1 MILNKKTIALIQKG
15 INIKSLGSLNE
26 SQVDKLYSIL
36 FNEQVSTTVSKTGT
50 INVKKADASLG
61 KELAKAGFNVRLEA
75 ETEEQKNPWAI
86 CTAQMGK
93 EFGTTERSEWSKKQM
108 NKYERCVKDV
118 KKSLK
123 EGKEPFYYFVE
134 NELSLFAESKL
145 PSQINKGDLQKLIEH
160 LK

>member
-15 INIKSLGSLNE
+15 ITIKSLDGLNE
-26 SQVDKLYSIL
+26 SQVDKLYSVL
-36 FNEQVSTTVSKTGT
+36 FNEQVATTPRTGV
-50 INVKKADASLG
+50 INVKKADTSLG

-93 EFGTTERSEWSKKQM
+93 EFGTTERSEWNKNQR

-123 EGKEPFYYFVE
+123 EGKEPFHYFVE
-134 NELSLFAESKL
+134 NELALFAESKL
-145 PSQINKGDLQKLIEH
+145 PSTINKGELQKLIEG